1 MSTRAV
7 NWAWR
12 QRAGGA
18 PEKCVLVT
26 LAVLAGDDDSCFV
39 SRKTLAE
46 NAEMSR
52 SAVERMLRTLIARG
66 LIFRETEAENIR
78 ILLLTDNGTPQ

>member
-1 MSTRAV
+1 MSEKAIA
-7 NWAWR
+7 WAWR

-18 PEKCVLVT
+18 PEKCVLMS
-26 LAVLAGDDDSCFV
+26 LAVLAGDNDSCFV
-39 SRKTLAE
+39 SRNALAE
-46 NAEMSR
+46 SAEMSR

-78 ILLLTDNGTPQ
+78 IALLTGGAAK